1 MNTENGCRRI
11 IINKS
16 AVSEEKE
23 LKFLALEL
31 LQYIIDSN

>member
-1 MNTENGCRRI
+1 MNMENGCRRI

-16 AVSEEKE
+16 AISDEKE

-31 LQYIIDSN
+31 LQSIIDSN